1 MLKIFHN
8 TIKLVGKKLQ
18 EARKQAKNQNERIYL
33 IFLQN
38 KGKKMTPFQVQSEY
52 NKIYPSVPVTSIRRS
67 MTYLTENSMIQK
79 LDSMDKGIYGKNN
92 HQWTLKLVD

>member
-8 TIKLVGKKLQ
+8 TIKLVGKKLD
-18 EARKQAKNQNERIYL
+18 EARKSARNQNERIYL

-38 KGKKMTPFQVQSEY
+38 KGKNMTPFQVHSEY
-52 NKIYPSVPVTSIRRS
+52 NKLYPNVPVTSIRRS